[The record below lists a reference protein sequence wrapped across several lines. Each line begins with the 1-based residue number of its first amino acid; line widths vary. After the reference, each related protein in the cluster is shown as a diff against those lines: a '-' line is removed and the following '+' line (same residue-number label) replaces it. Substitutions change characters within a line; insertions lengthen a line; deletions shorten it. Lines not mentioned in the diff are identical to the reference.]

1 MKKIRIDEKDVD
13 LLATPYSLVLYTREF
28 GDDKDLVN
36 DSMTLVQGFQNGKIN
51 GILLLQV
58 IWCFAKT
65 AKMMENVKIFPAFDD
80 WMMGLQ
86 SVDVGNQDNMIL
98 VTELINE
105 RLFREEKKEEPKS
118 EQQSGE

>member
-65 AKMMENVKIFPAFDD
+65 AKMMENVKIFPSFDD

-105 RLFREEKKEEPKS
+105 RLFREEKKEKSKS

>member
-65 AKMMENVKIFPAFDD
+65 AKMMENVKIFPSFDD

-105 RLFREEKKEEPKS
+105 RLFREEKKEEPES

>member
-1 MKKIRIDEKDVD
+1 MKKIRIDEKDVG

-65 AKMMENVKIFPAFDD
+65 AKMMENVKIFPTFDD